1 MSPARSVLAVALVA
15 AAACLALTS
24 AAYATG
30 PSSPL
35 PALAAQG
42 AADNPSG
49 AAGADPSQPASK
61 PTSGSPSVLD
71 EWKSWGYWLLLLLVL
86 VFGAGG
92 GVIYEL
98 LSLGGRLER
107 PHATTADEMSEEL
120 EGTLAGQLYD
130 LGIFARMMIGGA
142 AALVVFWL
150 LNLQE
155 QGATAVLAGALLAGA
170 TGGAIFRSLKDRLL
184 AALAGR
190 ELAQTR
196 ELAAQQSL
204 KVAQLDQAFTQLK
217 GKLTSSSISPL
228 GGRLLDFS
236 KTQPIELPELDQVD
250 SLLGEA
256 RALSLA
262 ATARPTASVR
272 LRVLE
277 TLGAWAGVELAEVGP
292 DSKKITDLWHQNSAN
307 PALDDG
313 HLSDLIVRL
322 KQTFPQAGL
331 RLAPNDLKRDSGVP
345 TVGQLIGHV
354 ELRMLP
360 RRIR

>member
-120 EGTLAGQLYD
+120 EGTLAGQL
-130 LGIFARMMIGGA
+130 
-142 AALVVFWL
+142 LVVFWL